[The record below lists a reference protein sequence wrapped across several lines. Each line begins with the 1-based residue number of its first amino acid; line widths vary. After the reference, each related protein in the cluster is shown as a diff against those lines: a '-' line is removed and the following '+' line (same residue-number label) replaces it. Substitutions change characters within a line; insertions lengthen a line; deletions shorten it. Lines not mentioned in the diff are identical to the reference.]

1 MKTCAAFCVGVF
13 ILVLSSV
20 DLALA
25 GSYNYTT
32 IDFPGATL
40 TALGGIN
47 DSGQIVGGYALSD
60 GTRHGFLYSGG
71 IFSTIDDPNATSGTE
86 LVGINGS
93 GQIAGS
99 YDFTDPGHLFEGAHG
114 FLYDGGTFT
123 ALDFPAMGATST
135 TAQGINDS
143 GVVVGLYRMNGP
155 GNGFVYSGGSYST
168 LNFPG
173 MSVVGTHLNGIN
185 NAGEIVGQYRD
196 FDGGP
201 HHGFLDNGGTF
212 STIDFPGATD
222 TFAQGINNFGDI
234 VGNAQTA
241 NAMFGFVDQA
251 GNFTEIAFPDALY
264 TVIGGINDQ
273 GDIVG
278 FYEDQS
284 MVLHG
289 FEAAPVPEPGT
300 LLVLAMGVSTVCA
313 VWRGRGAVA

>member
-1 MKTCAAFCVGVF
+1 MKTCATFCVSVF
-13 ILVLSSV
+13 ILCVGSV
-20 DLALA
+20 DLVLA
-25 GSYNYTT
+25 SAYAYTT

-40 TALGGIN
+40 TALGGVN
-47 DSGQIVGGYALSD
+47 DLGQIVGGYELSD

-71 IFSTIDDPNATSGTE
+71 MFSTIDDPNATSGTE
-86 LVGINGS
+86 LVGINS
-93 GQIAGS
+93 LGQIVGS
-99 YDFTDPGHLFEGAHG
+99 YDFTDPNHLFEGAHG
-114 FLYDGGTFT
+114 FLYDSGTFT
-123 ALDFPAMGATST
+123 PLDFPSIGVTST
-135 TAQGINDS
+135 TPNGINDS
-143 GVVVGLYRMNGP
+143 GTVVGLYRMSGP

-185 NAGEIVGQYRD
+185 NAGAIVGQYRD

-212 STIDFPGATD
+212 TTIDFPGATD
-222 TFAQGINNFGDI
+222 TVAQSIDNFGNI
-234 VGNAQTA
+234 VGNASTA
-241 NAMFGFVDQA
+241 NAMFGFIDQGGA
-251 GNFTEIAFPDALY
+251 FTEIAFPDALY
-264 TVIGGINDQ
+264 TVIGGFNDQ

-300 LLVLAMGVSTVCA
+300 LVLFVLGVVGAGVMS
-313 VWRGRGAVA
+313 GRFRAAI